1 VLKVRNT
8 SINQIPN
15 NWEITKTGNICTSIV
30 PGRNKPKQFNG
41 DIPWITITDLEN
53 QFWISE
59 SKAGLA
65 VSREEL
71 QKAKGKTVPFGTV
84 IMTCVGNFGIAG
96 IAEKELV
103 INQQLHGL
111 ICSEKVLPE
120 YLCHVL
126 RSKEKE
132 MLSLAGRTTVL
143 YLNSSKCESINI
155 LLPPIAEQRKIAE
168 ILGTWDKAI
177 ALTEKLIT
185 AKQKRKKSLIEQL
198 LLSKFKSLEFRKT
211 FPTDWY
217 LVTIGKVITMS
228 QYGLSIASEEQ
239 GEIPILG
246 MKDLSE
252 GRVLLND
259 LARVSISQEDI
270 SKFCLQ
276 RGDILLNRTNSYDL
290 VGKVAI
296 YDSDKTTVFAS
307 YIVRFQFDIAKV
319 LPEFVNYFLNSSIAQ
334 QRLKRLAT
342 KGVSQANINPTVF
355 REQFLIPIPP
365 LSEQKAI
372 ADILKKVDIEIE
384 LSRKY
389 YYLLKTQK
397 RGLMQKLLTG
407 EWRVK
412 IEEAGQQLAE
422 TKT

>member
-1 VLKVRNT
+1 MKVRTT
-8 SINQIPN
+8 SINHTPN
-15 NWEITKTGNICTSIV
+15 NWEITKTGKICTSIV
-30 PGRNKPKQFNG
+30 PGRNKPKEFNG

-71 QKAKGKTVPFGTV
+71 QKAKGKTVPKGTV

-96 IAEKELV
+96 IANKELV
-103 INQQLHGL
+103 INQQLHGF
-111 ICSEKVLPE
+111 ICSQKVLPE

-143 YLNSSKCESINI
+143 YLNRSKCESINV
-155 LLPPIAEQRKIAE
+155 LLPPIEEQRKIAE
-168 ILGTWDKAI
+168 ILGTWDSAI
-177 ALTEKLIT
+177 TLTEKLIA
-185 AKQKRKKSLIEQL
+185 AKLKRKKYLIKQL
-198 LLSKFKSLEFRKT
+198 IIKNFKSLEFENT
-211 FPTDWY
+211 FPTDWT
-217 LVTIGKVITMS
+217 LVSIGKVIKLS
-228 QYGLSIASEEQ
+228 QYGLSIASGEQ
-239 GEIPILG
+239 GEVPILG
-246 MKDLSE
+246 MQHLYE
-252 GRVLLND
+252 GKVLLNN
-259 LARVSISQEDI
+259 LSRVSISQEDT
-270 SKFCLQ
+270 KKYCLQ

-296 YDSDKTTVFAS
+296 YDSDQTTVFAS
-307 YIVRFQFDIAKV
+307 YLVRFQFDTSKV
-319 LPEFVNYFLNSSIAQ
+319 LPEFVNYFLNSFIGQ
-334 QRLKRLAT
+334 QRLKKLAT

-365 LSEQKAI
+365 LSEQKTI
-372 ADILKKVDIEIE
+372 VDILRKVDTEIEI
-384 LSRKY
+384 SKKY
-389 YYLLKTQK
+389 YHCLETQK

-412 IEEAGQQLAE
+412 IEKAGQQLTE
-422 TKT
+422 LKT